1 LTEINAPARARR
13 TIVNQKAREKNP
25 GEDAP
30 LAAVD
35 WRQSTGRLDE
45 P

>member
-1 LTEINAPARARR
+1 LTEINAPAHVPL
-13 TIVNQKAREKNP
+13 TINNQKAREKNP

-35 WRQSTGRLDE
+35 WRQSTGFDE